1 MAVTLVNAY
10 NNYNE
15 YVALSTDEWPTN
27 VPANSLLLEIDS
39 GDIYYWSGSTWT
51 KFGEA
56 PSNNAMGYIEVN
68 PQPVTVDPEEP
79 DEVIQE

>member
-27 VPANSLLLEIDS
+27 VPVNSLLLEIDS
-39 GDIYYWSGSTWT
+39 GDIYYWSGSAWA

-56 PSNNAMGYIEVN
+56 PSNNAMGNVDVD
-68 PQPVTVDPEEP
+68 PQPIDLGG
-79 DEVIQE
+79 